1 MTEESIGSQARKG
14 SAVRNA
20 RAIDAQFLEGQDL
33 FGRTGGLS
41 VPKVETGIPGFD
53 HVTMGGLPR
62 RRATVLAGQAGSA
75 KTVFGGQFL
84 AEGVQRREPGVFVT
98 LEEPAQD
105 LRANFM
111 TLGWD
116 VAAWEA
122 SGDFAF
128 VDASPLMRAD
138 GTVADYDLSV
148 LSAQIGHAVDRTG
161 AERVVIDSLNAVLGL
176 DDPDAARQHLRTLIS
191 DLRGMGLTIILTVE
205 THEDPGTALSRHG
218 IEEFV
223 ADSVV
228 LLRNIREEK
237 SRRRTV
243 EVLKMRGSMHRKGDY
258 PFTVLPGQG
267 VVVLPLS
274 GVTLASGSSD
284 TRVTSGNAGLDE
296 LCHGGLFRDSITL
309 VSGATGTGKT
319 LLATEFLAGGADAGE
334 RVLLLAYEE
343 SPDQIFR
350 NANGWGRDFRRYEE
364 QGLLKVVALYPEV
377 ASLDDH
383 LVEIRDVIDAFK
395 PSRVAIDSLSA
406 LERVSSGAGYREFII
421 GLTSFVKQER
431 VTTLLTAATQTLLG
445 GTSITEGHISTLTD
459 SIVLLRYVEMSGT
472 VSRGLTVLKM
482 RGSSH
487 DHEIREY
494 TIDGAGMHIGD
505 PFRTVGGILSGRV
518 VNHAAPGLDDALPP
532 PI

>member
-1 MTEESIGSQARKG
+1 MSEEQGNEG

-20 RAIDAQFLEGQDL
+20 RAADALVSASALLSGE
-33 FGRTGGLS
+33 RAGLS

-75 KTVFGGQFL
+75 KTVFAGQFL
-84 AEGVQRREPGVFVT
+84 AEGVLRGEPGVFVT
-98 LEEPAQD
+98 LEEPAED
-105 LRANFM
+105 LRANFT

-122 SGDFAF
+122 AGDLVF

-138 GTVADYDLSV
+138 GEISSFDLSV
-148 LSAQIGHAVDRTG
+148 LAAQIGHAVDRTG
-161 AERVVIDSLNAVLGL
+161 AERLVIDSLNAVLGL
-176 DDPDAARQHLRTLIS
+176 GDHDVARQHLRGLIA
-191 DLRGMGLTIILTVE
+191 DLRAMGLTVILTVE
-205 THEDPGTALSRHG
+205 TTGDPGTTLSRHG

-228 LLRNIREEK
+228 LLRNLREEK
-237 SRRRTV
+237 VRRRTV

-284 TRVTSGNAGLDE
+284 VRVTSGNAGLDE
-296 LCHGGLFRDSITL
+296 LCHGGFFRDSITL

-319 LLATEFLAGGADAGE
+319 LLATEFLAGGATMGE

-350 NANGWGRDFRRYEE
+350 NATGWGRDFAGYAE

-383 LVEIRDVIDAFK
+383 LVEIRDVIDDFQ
-395 PSRVAIDSLSA
+395 PTRVAIDSLSA
-406 LERVSSGAGYREFII
+406 LERVGSESAYREFII
-421 GLTSFVKQER
+421 GLTSYVKQER
-431 VTTLLTAATQTLLG
+431 IATLLTAATPTLLG

-459 SIVLLRYVEMSGT
+459 SIILLRYVEMYGA
-472 VSRGLTVLKM
+472 VHRGLTVLKM

-494 TIDGAGMHIGD
+494 TIDGDGMHIGQA
-505 PFRTVGGILSGRV
+505 FRSVGGILTGRV
-518 VNHAAPGLDDALPP
+518 VNHASLPSQFDDVLSPP
-532 PI
+532 V